1 MSGPPVSLEDG
12 DLYAARRA
20 RVLEAL
26 GENAAMLLPAAPELR
41 AGRDRELPYLV
52 DPELHYLTG
61 YPDPGAAALLA
72 PGAED
77 GPFLLFTRP
86 RDPEAELWTGERGG
100 PEADGARY
108 GADSAF
114 PDSELNEH
122 LRTILSRVE
131 TLYYRL
137 GAGRE
142 DVDGLVLS
150 ALASAR
156 GRRQRKGRG
165 VRAIVDPGA
174 ILDDHRII
182 KSPREI
188 ELLREAAAITAASF
202 REAAGVIRPGGGEW
216 EVEAALEAG
225 FRRRGAS
232 GPAFE
237 SIVASGVRS
246 TVLHYVAN
254 SGRLGEGDLLLID
267 AGARLGTYNADVSR
281 TFPVSGRFTSPQ
293 RALYE
298 IVETARERAIA
309 AIQPG
314 NTEAGVHRTAVRA
327 LLEGLTGLGLLDG
340 EPDALLEEEDAWK
353 SFYPHRTCHW
363 LGLEVHDVGDY
374 AVDDEPRSLEV
385 GMALTVEPGLYI
397 PADREDVPPEFRGI
411 GIRIEDDVVV
421 TESGA
426 ECLTSGLPT
435 DPGEVAAMVGG
446 GRHDT

>member
-1 MSGPPVSLEDG
+1 MSGPPARLEDA

-20 RVLEAL
+20 RVLDDL

-41 AGRDRELPYLV
+41 AGRDRELRYLE

-61 YPDPGAAALLA
+61 YPDPGAAAVLA

-77 GPFLLFTRP
+77 GPFLLFTRS
-86 RDPEAELWTGERGG
+86 RDPEAELWTGLRGG

-122 LRTILSRVE
+122 FRAILSRVD

-142 DVDGLVLS
+142 DIDGLVLS
-150 ALASAR
+150 ALAAAR
-156 GRRQRKGRG
+156 TRRQRRGRG

-174 ILDDHRII
+174 ILDNHRII

-188 ELLREAAAITAASF
+188 ELLREAAAVTVASFHEAASL
-202 REAAGVIRPGGGEW
+202 ILPGCGEW

-237 SIVASGVRS
+237 SIVAAGDRA
-246 TVLHYVAN
+246 TVLHYIGN

-293 RALYE
+293 RALYDV
-298 IVETARERAIA
+298 VETARECAIA
-309 AIQPG
+309 AVRPG
-314 NTEAGVHRTAVRA
+314 NTEAEVHRTVVRA
-327 LLEGLTGLGLLDG
+327 LLEGLTRLGLLDG
-340 EPDALLEEEDAWK
+340 EVDALLEKEDAWK

-374 AVDDEPRSLEV
+374 AVDDEPRPLEA
-385 GMALTVEPGLYI
+385 GMALTIEPGLYI
-397 PADREDVPPEFRGI
+397 PADREDVPAEFRGI

-421 TESGA
+421 TDSGS
-426 ECLTSGLPT
+426 ECLTSLLPT
-435 DPGEVAAMVGG
+435 DAREIAAMVGG
-446 GRHDT
+446 GSHDT